1 MGLSPKRRWLMV
13 TPPVFLESYWKYAWT
28 YLSVW
33 SPMIL
38 MEFLLAPTVPSPPR
52 PQNLHS
58 MVPAGATPG
67 AGFSSRLRW
76 VTSSTMPMVNCALH
90 LILLQLVIHGEDGGG
105 RVSLLPRP

>member
-1 MGLSPKRRWLMV
+1 MGWSPKRRWLMV

-52 PQNLHS
+52 PQNFTS
-58 MVPAGATPG
+58 MVPSAAVLGE
-67 AGFSSRLRW
+67 GFSSKDML
-76 VTSSTMPMVNCALH
+76 VTSSTMPMVNWRLGA
-90 LILLQLVIHGEDGGG
+90 V
-105 RVSLLPRP
+105 RVSSS